1 MLDCGCNVL
10 HRLSQLVGTEQR
22 DTILRRLLLIVISH
36 PHFDHYSYL
45 LDVLC
50 FFKTHRRSFLL
61 PVLLPIPLVQYTMH
75 VLGNDLLSW
84 GIRLVPIQEGL
95 LNSILPLRSFDV
107 ISAQHCEEEQISERL
122 KNGIGIRLFRTHHC
136 QHSYAIVIPGYMS
149 EE

>member
-1 MLDCGCNVL
+1 
-10 HRLSQLVGTEQR
+10 
-22 DTILRRLLLIVISH
+22 
-36 PHFDHYSYL
+36 
-45 LDVLC
+45 
-50 FFKTHRRSFLL
+50 
-61 PVLLPIPLVQYTMH
+61 MH

-149 EE
+149 ED